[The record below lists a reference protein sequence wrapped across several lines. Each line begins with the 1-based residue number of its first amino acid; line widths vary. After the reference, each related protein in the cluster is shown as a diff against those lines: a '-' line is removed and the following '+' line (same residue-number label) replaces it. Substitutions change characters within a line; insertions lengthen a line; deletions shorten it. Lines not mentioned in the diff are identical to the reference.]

1 MNMRVKD
8 LMIKNVP
15 TLYTNDTILDALQ
28 CFTKIQSN
36 MIPIVSESDQLLGL
50 LTKSKII
57 QALANGSSRKDII
70 EPFISY
76 EPIFISPENLISDTR
91 EKLLAHQIGHAPVVN
106 QDMKPVGVLS
116 TAQILFGYEKAYDLM
131 DSRLSLLFNHLNF
144 GLVSVNR
151 NQKVQSIN
159 AFAEDM
165 LTLTETAQ
173 STEQTVQ
180 NEEIIQIVNKVL
192 IDQENE
198 VKDTLSLNG
207 LRIFIRCYPLIEKNK
222 VVGAMLIMEDITE
235 LEKTV
240 EELRLTK
247 EWEERLRS
255 VIELAYD
262 GFMIVNKHGNI
273 TMMNDGF
280 CELFNVTEQD
290 FLGTSVKEAYP
301 ELAIHDVLDKNIK
314 INNVAKLI
322 GSAQCILTVLPILDG
337 TEVIGAVC
345 KITYRGLKH
354 LQEALTRVDKL
365 EKQVSY
371 YQQEL
376 HGRKGIKYSFND
388 IIGDSPAITK
398 VKTEAYAAAQ
408 SISTVL
414 LLGDSGTGKELFA
427 SGIHAA
433 SRQTGKFIQVNCAA
447 IPADLL
453 ESELFGYDE
462 GAFTGAIKGGKKGKL
477 ELAQNGTLF
486 LDEIGDMPLLLQ
498 TKILRVLQEKEFEP
512 IGGHRTIRLNTK
524 IIAATNQDL
533 QQLILNEQFREDL
546 YYRLNVMSLH
556 IPPLRERIEDIPE
569 ITETIIDRLNQS
581 GFQIKGI
588 THSALT
594 KLLNYHWPGNVRELH
609 NILERA
615 ANLTVDGYIG
625 TEQLPE
631 MLSMREEPTD
641 VSNQMQLVGNSV
653 ETSEPPT
660 YYEARDTQEKNAII
674 NALKETNGNK
684 AAASRLLGISRTW
697 LYAKIKQYE
706 I

>member
-1 MNMRVKD
+1 MRAKD

-15 TLYTNDTILDALQ
+15 TLYTTHTILDALK
-28 CFTKIQSN
+28 CFTCIQSN
-36 MIPIVSESDQLLGL
+36 MIPIVSKNDRLIGIV
-50 LTKSKII
+50 TKSKII
-57 QALANGSSRKDII
+57 QALANDSSKKDII

-76 EPIFISPENLISDTR
+76 EPIYILPENLVSDTR
-91 EKLLAHQIGHAPVVN
+91 EILLAHQIGHAPVVN
-106 QDMKPVGVLS
+106 EDMKPIGVIS

-131 DSRLSLLFNHLNF
+131 NSRLSFLFNHLNF
-144 GLVSVNR
+144 GLVSVNLT
-151 NQKVQSIN
+151 QIIQSIN
-159 AFAEDM
+159 AFAQDM
-165 LTLTETAQ
+165 LTLTDSAH
-173 STEQTVQ
+173 STEQMIQ
-180 NEEIIQIVNKVL
+180 NEEIIHILEKVL
-192 IDQENE
+192 INKETE

-207 LRIFIRCYPLIEKNK
+207 LRIFIRCYPLFEKNK
-222 VVGAMLIMEDITE
+222 IVGAMLLMEDITE
-235 LEKTV
+235 LEKNV

-262 GFMIVNKHGNI
+262 GFIIVNKSGEI

-280 CELFNVTEQD
+280 RELFNAKEQD
-290 FLGTSVKEAYP
+290 LLGTSVKEAFP
-301 ELAIHDVLDKNIK
+301 ELAIHDVLDNHIK

-322 GSAQCILTVLPILDG
+322 GSTQSIVTVLPIQDRDELL
-337 TEVIGAVC
+337 GAVC

-354 LQEALTRVDKL
+354 LQEALTRVEKL

-376 HGRKGIKYSFND
+376 QGRKGIKYSFND
-388 IIGDSPAITK
+388 IIGDSSAITK

-414 LLGDSGTGKELFA
+414 LLGESGTGKELFA

-433 SRQTGKFIQVNCAA
+433 SRQTGKFIQINCAA

-462 GAFTGAIKGGKKGKL
+462 GAFTGAKKGGKKGKL
-477 ELAQNGTLF
+477 ELAQSGTLF

-498 TKILRVLQEKEFEP
+498 SKILRVLQEKEFEP

-533 QQLILNEQFREDL
+533 QQLIVNEQFREDL

-556 IPPLRERIEDIPE
+556 IPPLRQRIEDIPE
-569 ITETIIDRLNQS
+569 ITETIIDRLNKS

-594 KLLNYHWPGNVRELH
+594 KLLYYHWPGNIRELH
-609 NILERA
+609 NIIERA
-615 ANLTVDGYIG
+615 ANLSVDGYIG
-625 TEQLPE
+625 TEHLPE
-631 MLSMREEPTD
+631 VLSLQSEHKEDRAHL
-641 VSNQMQLVGNSV
+641 QLTNTPI
-653 ETSEPPT
+653 EKNTTQT
-660 YYEARDTQEKNAII
+660 YYDIRNTQERNAILH
-674 NALKETNGNK
+674 ALKETNGNK

-697 LYAKIKQYE
+697 LYAQIKKYG